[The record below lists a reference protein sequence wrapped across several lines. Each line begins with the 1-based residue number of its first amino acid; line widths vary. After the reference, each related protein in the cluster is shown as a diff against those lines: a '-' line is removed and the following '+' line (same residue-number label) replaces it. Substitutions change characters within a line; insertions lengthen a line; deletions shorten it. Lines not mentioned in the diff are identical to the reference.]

1 MARRFV
7 TLWGFYPN
15 TEFIGHTKVWVYALS
30 YIPLFPLM
38 LVGLWRAHRRR
49 EADRMNLLLV
59 DGLILYTT
67 AIHTVFLAMIRY
79 REPLMP
85 FLMIF
90 AAMGILCAV
99 EALRRKFGRKDVSEG
114 CPPGTGDPA

>member
-7 TLWGFYPN
+7 MLWGFYPN
-15 TEFIGHTKVWVYALS
+15 PNFVGRTQVLVYALA

-38 LVGLWRAHRRR
+38 LFGLWRAHRRR
-49 EADRMNLLLV
+49 EAEWMDLLLV

-67 AIHTVFLAMIRY
+67 AIHTVFLAMLRY

-85 FLMIF
+85 FLLLF
-90 AAMGILCAV
+90 AAMGILWGLAG
-99 EALRRKFGRKDVSEG
+99 LRKGSGRKGVSG
-114 CPPGTGDPA
+114 KCPPGTGAPA